1 MSIPCVKLFVIQ
13 KKRRFKFVYLYGMS
27 MMIFRYLFAARFR
40 FRCTECSYRNLIIR
54 IIVLYNNNCA
64 WIVSLVCKLQKMI
77 SLELEKK
84 KIKKLN
90 HDLNQ
95 MTKTIFSLNRDL
107 INDVKIKNVENNL
120 RIHYS
125 SKFFRRWPTETIA

>member
-1 MSIPCVKLFVIQ
+1 
-13 KKRRFKFVYLYGMS
+13 
-27 MMIFRYLFAARFR
+27 
-40 FRCTECSYRNLIIR
+40 
-54 IIVLYNNNCA
+54 
-64 WIVSLVCKLQKMI
+64 MI

-125 SKFFRRWPTETIA
+125 SKFFRR